1 MIMQYL
7 VEFVGTLIIVYAFL
21 LTDTN
26 PAIMA
31 IVYFA
36 VFTVSGEMATGTF
49 NPLGALGYYMIG
61 RMSLQETALNIA
73 AQIFAMQAAVISFLP
88 IKAFIGDLYLS

>member
-1 MIMQYL
+1 MLQYA
-7 VEFVGTLIIVYAFL
+7 VEFMGTLVVVYAFL

-36 VFTVSGEMATGTF
+36 VFTVAGELATGTF

-61 RMSLQETALNIA
+61 RMSLQDLGLNIA
-73 AQIFAMQAAVISFLP
+73 AQIFAMEAAVISFLP
-88 IKAFIGDLYLS
+88 IKAFIGDLY

>member
-1 MIMQYL
+1 M
-7 VEFVGTLIIVYAFL
+7 GTLVVVYALL

-36 VFTVSGEMATGTF
+36 VFTVAGELATGTF

-61 RMSLQETALNIA
+61 RMSLQEMALNIS
-73 AQIFAMQAAVISFLP
+73 AQIFAMEAAVISFLP
-88 IKAFIGDLYLS
+88 IKAFIGDMY

>member
-1 MIMQYL
+1 MSQYV
-7 VEFVGTLIIVYAFL
+7 VEFMGTLIVVYALL

-26 PAIMA
+26 PAIMG

-36 VFTVSGEMATGTF
+36 VYTVAGEMSSGTF
-49 NPLGALGYYMIG
+49 NPLGALAYYMIG
-61 RMSLQETALNIA
+61 RMSLQEFFFNFA

-88 IKAFIGDLYLS
+88 IKAFIGDM

>member
-1 MIMQYL
+1 M
-7 VEFVGTLIIVYAFL
+7 GTLVVVYALL

-26 PAIMA
+26 PAVMA

-36 VFTVSGEMATGTF
+36 VYTVAGEMSTGTF

-61 RMSLQETALNIA
+61 RMSLQEMALNVS
-73 AQIFAMQAAVISFLP
+73 AQIFAMEAAVISFLP
-88 IKAFIGDLYLS
+88 IKAFIGDLY

>member
-7 VEFVGTLIIVYAFL
+7 VEFVGTLIIVYTLL

-36 VFTVSGEMATGTF
+36 VFTVAGEMATGTF
-49 NPLGALGYYMIG
+49 SPLGAVGYYMIG
-61 RMSLQETALNIA
+61 RMILREMCLNLS
-73 AQIFAMQAAVISFLP
+73 AQIFAMIAAVLSFLP
-88 IKAFIGDLYLS
+88 IKAFIGDM

>member
-36 VFTVSGEMATGTF
+36 VFTVAGEMATGTF

-61 RMSLQETALNIA
+61 RMSLQEMALNIA
-73 AQIFAMQAAVISFLP
+73 TQIFAMEAAVISFLP
-88 IKAFIGDLYLS
+88 IKVFIGDLY

>member
-36 VFTVSGEMATGTF
+36 VFTVAGEMATGTF

-61 RMSLQETALNIA
+61 RMSLQEMALNIA
-73 AQIFAMQAAVISFLP
+73 AQIFAMEAAVISFLP
-88 IKAFIGDLYLS
+88 IKAFIGDMY

>member
-1 MIMQYL
+1 MLQYA
-7 VEFVGTLIIVYAFL
+7 VEFMGTLVVVYALL

-36 VFTVSGEMATGTF
+36 VFTVAGEMATGTF

-61 RMSLQETALNIA
+61 RMSLQDLGFNIA
-73 AQIFAMQAAVISFLP
+73 AQMFAMQAAVISFLP
-88 IKAFIGDLYLS
+88 IKAFIGDLY

>member
-1 MIMQYL
+1 MLQYL
-7 VEFVGTLIIVYAFL
+7 VEFMGTLVIVYAFL

-36 VFTVSGEMATGTF
+36 VFTVAGDMSSGTF

-61 RMSLQETALNIA
+61 RLSFNELAFNIA
-73 AQIFAMQAAVISFLP
+73 VQLFAMEAAVITFLP
-88 IKAFIGDLYLS
+88 ITTFIGDI

>member
-61 RMSLQETALNIA
+61 RMSLQEMALNIA
-73 AQIFAMQAAVISFLP
+73 TQIFAMQAAVITFLP
-88 IKAFIGDLYLS
+88 IKVFIGDLY

>member
-1 MIMQYL
+1 MTMQYL

-36 VFTVSGEMATGTF
+36 VFTVAGEMSTGTF
-49 NPLGALGYYMIG
+49 NPLGALAYYMVG
-61 RMSLQETALNIA
+61 RMSLQEMALNVA
-73 AQIFAMQAAVISFLP
+73 TQIFAMEAAVISFLP
-88 IKAFIGDLYLS
+88 VKAFIGDMY

>member
-7 VEFVGTLIIVYAFL
+7 VEFVGTLIIVYALL

-26 PAIMA
+26 PGIMA

-36 VFTVSGEMATGTF
+36 VFTVAGEMATGTF

-61 RMSLQETALNIA
+61 RMSLQEMALNVA
-73 AQIFAMQAAVISFLP
+73 AQIFAMEAAVISFLP
-88 IKAFIGDLYLS
+88 IKAFIGDMY

>member
-1 MIMQYL
+1 MLQYA
-7 VEFVGTLIIVYAFL
+7 VEFMGTLVVVYALL

-36 VFTVSGEMATGTF
+36 VFTVAGELATGTF

-61 RMSLQETALNIA
+61 RMSLQEMALNIA
-73 AQIFAMQAAVISFLP
+73 AQIFAMEAAVISFLP
-88 IKAFIGDLYLS
+88 IKAFIGDLY

>member
-7 VEFVGTLIIVYAFL
+7 VEFVGTLVIVYALL

-36 VFTVSGEMATGTF
+36 VYTVAGEIATGTF
-49 NPLGALGYYMIG
+49 NPLGAMGYYMIG
-61 RMSLQETALNIA
+61 RMSLQEMALNIA
-73 AQIFAMQAAVISFLP
+73 TQIFAMQAAVISFLP
-88 IKAFIGDLYLS
+88 ITAFIGDMY

>member
-1 MIMQYL
+1 MEYVQYL
-7 VEFVGTLIIVYAFL
+7 VEFVGTLIIVYSLL

-26 PAIMA
+26 PAIMG

-36 VFTVSGEMATGTF
+36 VYTIAAERASGTF

-61 RMSLQETALNIA
+61 RLSLNEFLIN
-73 AQIFAMQAAVISFLP
+73 IFAQMLALQAAVISFLP
-88 IKAFIGDLYLS
+88 LKALIGEY

>member
-7 VEFVGTLIIVYAFL
+7 VEFVGTLIIVYALL

-36 VFTVSGEMATGTF
+36 VYTVAGEMATGTF

-61 RMSLQETALNIA
+61 RMSLQEMALNVST
-73 AQIFAMQAAVISFLP
+73 QIFAMEAAVISFLP
-88 IKAFIGDLYLS
+88 IKAFIGDMY

>member
-7 VEFVGTLIIVYAFL
+7 VEFVGTLIIVYALL

-36 VFTVSGEMATGTF
+36 VFTVAGEMATGTF

-61 RMSLQETALNIA
+61 RMSLQEMALNVA
-73 AQIFAMQAAVISFLP
+73 AQIFAMEAAVISFLP
-88 IKAFIGDLYLS
+88 IKAFIGDMY

>member
-1 MIMQYL
+1 MLQYA
-7 VEFVGTLIIVYAFL
+7 VEFMGTLVVVYALL

-36 VFTVSGEMATGTF
+36 VFTVAGELATGTF

-61 RMSLQETALNIA
+61 RMSLQEMALNVA
-73 AQIFAMQAAVISFLP
+73 AQIFAMEAAVISFLP
-88 IKAFIGDLYLS
+88 IKAFIGDLY

>member
-1 MIMQYL
+1 MLQYA
-7 VEFVGTLIIVYAFL
+7 VEFMGTLIVVYALL

-36 VFTVSGEMATGTF
+36 VFTVAGELATGTF

-61 RMSLQETALNIA
+61 RMSLQEMALNIS
-73 AQIFAMQAAVISFLP
+73 AQIFAMEAAVISFLP
-88 IKAFIGDLYLS
+88 IKAFIGDMY

>member
-1 MIMQYL
+1 MLQYE
-7 VEFVGTLIIVYAFL
+7 VEFMGTLVVVYALL

-36 VFTVSGEMATGTF
+36 VFTVAGELATGTF

-61 RMSLQETALNIA
+61 RMSLQEMALNIS
-73 AQIFAMQAAVISFLP
+73 AQIFAMEAAVISFLP
-88 IKAFIGDLYLS
+88 IKAFIGDMY

>member
-1 MIMQYL
+1 MLQYA
-7 VEFVGTLIIVYAFL
+7 VEFMGTLVVVYALL

-36 VFTVSGEMATGTF
+36 VFTVAGERATGTF

-61 RMSLQETALNIA
+61 RMSLQEMALNIA
-73 AQIFAMQAAVISFLP
+73 AQIFAMEAAVISFLP
-88 IKAFIGDLYLS
+88 IKAFIGDLY